1 MSLTTGKLV
10 ARFCPVLCSA
20 PEQGVLDPS
29 RVAPFKF
36 PSMKKSKEIAKEFL
50 F

>member
-1 MSLTTGKLV
+1 MLSLAQLG
-10 ARFCPVLCSA
+10 SA

-29 RVAPFKF
+29 RAAPFKS
-36 PSMKKSKEIAKEFL
+36 PSVKKSKEIAKEFL